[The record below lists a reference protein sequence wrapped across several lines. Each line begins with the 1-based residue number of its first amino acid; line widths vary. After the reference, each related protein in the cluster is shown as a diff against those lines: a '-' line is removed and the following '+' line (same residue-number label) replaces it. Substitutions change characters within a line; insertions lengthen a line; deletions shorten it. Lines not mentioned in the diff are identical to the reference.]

1 MTLAG
6 DIVVSSVL
14 TIFALV
20 LHRITAALFNSD
32 TALYGIATEGT
43 AVFNGA
49 ERAAFWADFFII
61 WLPLLIVGFAWSF
74 AAIKSFKRQR
84 ITARRR
90 IR

>member
-32 TALYGIATEGT
+32 TALYAIATEGT
-43 AVFNGA
+43 AVFSGA
-49 ERAAFWADFFII
+49 ERAAFWADFLII
-61 WLPLLIVGFAWSF
+61 WLPLLIVAFAW
-74 AAIKSFKRQR
+74 AYAGIKAFKRQR

-90 IR
+90 VR